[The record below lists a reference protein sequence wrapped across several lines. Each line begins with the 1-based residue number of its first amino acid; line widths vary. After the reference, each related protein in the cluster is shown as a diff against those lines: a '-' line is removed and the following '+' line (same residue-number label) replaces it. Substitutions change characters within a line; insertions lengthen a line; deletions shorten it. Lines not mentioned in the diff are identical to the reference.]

1 MRLATLGSIPGL
13 IVLSA
18 TLLAGCATNQSEPPT
33 GIAIEALL
41 PHIAANAA
49 VLDDTNPTERAQ
61 LQLIATNLVATLV
74 QIPEM
79 RPATATL
86 QVSTPQTAYG
96 HAVVRA
102 LEDAGFGMQLVSA
115 DQGQKYVS
123 YSKRLSETE
132 SGLVT
137 DYAMAVGKVR
147 LSREYVV
154 QNNAVYPSSLMNITG
169 TQSIADIDL
178 ADNIF
183 AEQGGDGGAFISGAQ
198 NTGTPNPDLV
208 VHTVDVHDFDELPQD
223 KRTRQ
228 DRVFAEARHR
238 YFEADARRTAPNL
251 ALYSKYRRTVLI
263 FDDNSTQMMGTVNK
277 QAVRMLVREFSDDD
291 VMVIKACQDADGEDE
306 ASMNRAIRVE
316 EELAGFGV
324 PTESAYIAPCART
337 SYRHASDNSPTP
349 VELIHYR
356 PRPNQP

>member
-1 MRLATLGSIPGL
+1 MNQTTRVMQVLVISALAFIT
-13 IVLSA
+13 
-18 TLLAGCATNQSEPPT
+18 AGCASSPANIGVSEAALTPRLTSSPSVLENT
-33 GIAIEALL
+33 SAIQ
-41 PHIAANAA
+41 
-49 VLDDTNPTERAQ
+49 RGQ

-86 QVSTPQTAYG
+86 QVSTPKTAFG

-115 DQGQKYVS
+115 DQGRNYVS

-132 SGLVT
+132 SGNVT
-137 DYAMAVGKVR
+137 DYALAVGRIR

-154 QNNAVYPSSLMNITG
+154 EKQAVYPSSLMNING
-169 TQSIADIDL
+169 TDSIADINL
-178 ADNIF
+178 ADDIF
-183 AEQGGDGGAFISGAQ
+183 TEQGGDGTAFISGARSSS
-198 NTGTPNPDLV
+198 GVANPDLRV
-208 VHTVDVHDFDELPQD
+208 QTVDVYDFDELPVD

-228 DRVFAEARHR
+228 DLVFAQARQR
-238 YFEADARRTAPNL
+238 YFERDAQRTAPELSRYN
-251 ALYSKYRRTVLI
+251 KYRRTVLI
-263 FDDNSTQMMGTVNK
+263 FDDNKTQMLGNSNK
-277 QAVRMLVREFSDDD
+277 RAVRLLVREFSDDD
-291 VMVIKACQDADGEDE
+291 IMVIKACQDADGTDK
-306 ASMNRAIRVE
+306 ASMSRAIRVE

-324 PTESAYIAPCART
+324 PTESAYIAPCVRT

-356 PRPNQP
+356 PK